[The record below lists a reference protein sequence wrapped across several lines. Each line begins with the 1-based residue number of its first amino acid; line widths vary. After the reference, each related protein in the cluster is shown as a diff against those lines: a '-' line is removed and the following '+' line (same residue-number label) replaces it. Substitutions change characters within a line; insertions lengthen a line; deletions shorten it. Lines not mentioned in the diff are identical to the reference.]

1 MQEQRSK
8 EAKKAEATLVPTQLA
23 TRSSLSQD
31 NKPHVLLLLLLLL
44 LDILDLSELLLVMLL
59 VDWNGICSNK
69 KDEHRV
75 KAWNF
80 LCGD

>member
-31 NKPHVLLLLLLLL
+31 NKPHVLLL
-44 LDILDLSELLLVMLL
+44 DILDLSELLLVMLL

-75 KAWNF
+75 R
-80 LCGD
+80 

>member
-31 NKPHVLLLLLLLL
+31 NKPHVLLLLLLL
-44 LDILDLSELLLVMLL
+44 DILDLSELLLVMLL

-75 KAWNF
+75 R
-80 LCGD
+80 

>member
-31 NKPHVLLLLLLLL
+31 NKPHVLLL
-44 LDILDLSELLLVMLL
+44 DILDLSELLLVMLL

-69 KDEHRV
+69 KDEHKV

>member
-31 NKPHVLLLLLLLL
+31 NKPHVLL